1 MDRFPSWF
9 LHVPS
14 IARWEVFTNVYI
26 CMCRYM
32 CIYAEHRGSTQGLYF
47 LVIQQW
53 GKEEISSVIKIQPK
67 HHVAIY
73 SFTYIL
79 TLSIGKKKKKKK
91 KQLPYIKYWQPCN
104 VLNTYLF
111 NILIRLLKKIILDT
125 LYFHKVYAIMMSNL
139 HLGSNSLIQTPS
151 TLMGFRSSMWKHCNK
166 HCFRK

>member
-1 MDRFPSWF
+1 MRSV
-9 LHVPS
+9 HNCVC
-14 IARWEVFTNVYI
+14 
-26 CMCRYM
+26 CMCRYI

-47 LVIQQW
+47 LIIQQRR
-53 GKEEISSVIKIQPK
+53 KEEISSITKTHPK
-67 HHVAIY
+67 HRVAIY
-73 SFTYIL
+73 PFTYIL
-79 TLSIGKKKKKKK
+79 TLSIGRKKKS
-91 KQLPYIKYWQPCN
+91 YIKYWQPCN